1 MELRNQS
8 PEVSVVV
15 PVYNEVPTNLDALL
29 ERLHAVFELSLVSY
43 EVVFVDDGSRELTA
57 SYVRG
62 LCAAQPACSSGCFE
76 PKFW

>member
-1 MELRNQS
+1 MEFRNQN

-29 ERLHAVFELSLVSY
+29 ERLHVVFEPSLVFY
-43 EVVFVDDGSRELTA
+43 EVVFVDDGSQELTA

-62 LCAAQPACSSGCFE
+62 LAQRNLHVRLIV
-76 PKFW
+76 